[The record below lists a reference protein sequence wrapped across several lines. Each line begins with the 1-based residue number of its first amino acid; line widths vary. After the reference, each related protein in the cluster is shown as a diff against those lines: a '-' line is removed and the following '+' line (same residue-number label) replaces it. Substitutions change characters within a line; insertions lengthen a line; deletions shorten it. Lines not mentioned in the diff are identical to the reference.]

1 MKHDPHHKESRD
13 LHRPL
18 VTVERQYETDL
29 ATGKTQGRMFV
40 KMYFDA
46 RDSGLLAAMPGEL
59 WKMLCCLATYMDE
72 NGNCCPSQGRIA
84 HDLGVS
90 RQRVNERIQA
100 LSRFE
105 FQGAPVIRIVKATG
119 QKGSAGRW
127 DRNQYRIHPIA
138 SFGIF
143 DDQRKAAGA
152 PQDTLRGDRVRES
165 GHGTEIAVSGT
176 TDTVN
181 PDTNKNQSS
190 NQNTRVA
197 AKAFPEGEAQAREL
211 ARHFHCL
218 LGHPEGRLTTRKEI
232 VQAEA
237 LISEHGQE
245 TARAIVAFAVRE
257 AESTRFQMVY
267 FGAVLAYTEAALAD
281 LHDRDARARGED
293 LRLARLAYDR
303 FRTEAIAKH
312 RAALPMSELALLE
325 ADARSRAPESSRKLG
340 LVGGWVRLAT
350 DDAIARRLE
359 IPEFETWVAR
369 TKPAAKSTATPAPR
383 PAA

>member
-1 MKHDPHHKESRD
+1 MKRAPLHKQRPD
-13 LHRPL
+13 LHLPL

-29 ATGKTQGRMFV
+29 ATGRTQGRMFV

-72 NGNCCPSQGRIA
+72 NGNCCPSQRRIA
-84 HDLGVS
+84 HDLGIS

-143 DDQRKAAGA
+143 DDKRSRASPAREA
-152 PQDTLRGDRVRES
+152 LRGGRVRES
-165 GHGTEIAVSGT
+165 RHGDLASVSGT

-181 PDTNKNQSS
+181 SDTNKNQSS

-197 AKAFPEGEAQAREL
+197 AKASPEGEAQARDL
-211 ARHFHCL
+211 ARHFHSL
-218 LGHPEGRLTTRKEI
+218 LGHPEGRPTTRKET

-237 LISEHGQE
+237 LIAEHGLE

-293 LRLARLAYDR
+293 LRVARVAYDR
-303 FRTEAIAKH
+303 FRTEAIARH
-312 RAALPMSELALLE
+312 RAGLPMSELAQLE

-350 DDAIARRLE
+350 DDAIACRLE
-359 IPEFETWVAR
+359 IPPFETWLAG
-369 TKPAAKSTATPAPR
+369 TKPAAKATATPAPR